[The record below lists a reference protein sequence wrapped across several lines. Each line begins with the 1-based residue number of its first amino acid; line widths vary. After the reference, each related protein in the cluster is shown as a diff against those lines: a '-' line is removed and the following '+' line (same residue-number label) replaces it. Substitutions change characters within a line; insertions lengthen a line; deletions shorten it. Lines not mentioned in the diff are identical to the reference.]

1 MGLSDGAAMGVWDLS
16 DDTAIWNPILFDSN
30 VNQCV
35 IYAGMWVILH
45 TSDISWFKVLHY
57 IRVKVDL
64 SFYETMIRI
73 VLLNNSCCCVAD
85 LWTSR

>member
-16 DDTAIWNPILFDSN
+16 DDTAIGNPLLFDSN

-73 VLLNNSCCCVAD
+73 VSLNNSCCCVAD